1 MPRKPSN
8 SLASLVAGCMLAG
21 AATFAPM
28 PAAAEDWSGQVTL
41 YGWGAGVTGDFT
53 PFTDGPTLSF
63 DKSLSEVLQDL
74 DGAFF
79 VTGLARR
86 GDLVL
91 FADFTYSASSREGLL
106 PPVGAPASGEV
117 TIRSLTLA
125 AGQRFDVGGGTTVDA
140 MGGLRAWRLDGQVSV
155 PLVGI
160 RIAPTADFVDPILA
174 LRVNTPLADR
184 WSLLGYLDLGGFG
197 VGSDLTYQVAVTA
210 NYQMNDSL
218 YLSVGWRHLYID
230 YSDGGTV
237 FKGSM
242 TGPLLGA
249 TWRF

>member
-1 MPRKPSN
+1 MIAITAGVRP
-8 SLASLVAGCMLAG
+8 LAAGASLLAAALSLGPVAAG
-21 AATFAPM
+21 AQ
-28 PAAAEDWSGQVTL
+28 DWSGQVTV
-41 YGWGAGVTGDFT
+41 YGWGAGVTGNLT
-53 PFTDGPTLSF
+53 PFTGAPTLSF
-63 DKSLSEVLQDL
+63 DKSLSEVLEDL

-91 FADFTYSASSREGLL
+91 FADFTYSASSREGLV
-106 PPVGAPASGEV
+106 PPGAPASGEV

-140 MGGLRAWRLDGQVSV
+140 MGGLRAWSLDGQVSV
-155 PLVGI
+155 PLAGI
-160 RIAPTADFVDPILA
+160 NVAPTADFVDPILA
-174 LRVNTPLADR
+174 VRVNTPLADR
-184 WSLLGYLDLGGFG
+184 WSLLGYLDAGGFG
-197 VGSDLTYQVAVTA
+197 VGSDFTYQVAVTA
-210 NYQMNDSL
+210 NYQMNDNL
-218 YLSVGWRHLYID
+218 YLSAGWRHLYVD

-237 FKGSM
+237 FKGAM